1 MAKNR
6 RTIITEIFDALGN
19 LDECQYDSDSLW
31 EFFYSCV
38 DNKSLK
44 KLSQKRNVELT
55 EDGTVVK
62 SRGKSGYQHFM
73 SSFTDEIP
81 EGENK
86 RKYKTK
92 AWYDLSEEE
101 RDNWKEQAQ
110 IINEENG
117 IIKKSSSDMNEEM
130 KQFREEYLIWTNSD
144 PETRGP
150 EPIRP
155 GSNNSSDESS
165 RPASPN
171 NSDSESINE
180 ESNIDSSN
188 VQKLTDAEEKIENQ
202 LSKLQISDSESEG
215 DDDDDEDEDDEDEIK
230 RIRIKWLK
238 TLSWKSNTPS
248 DFKAWVMFS
257 DPEKFGPDKDT
268 TLEGG
273 LLVHY
278 KNIHNYDE
286 TAKSKDSPWN
296 KFLKKNA
303 IKV

>member
-6 RTIITEIFDALGN
+6 RTIITEIFDALGE
-19 LDECQYDSDSLW
+19 LEECKYDTDELW
-31 EFFYSCV
+31 DFFDSCV
-38 DNKSLK
+38 EKKSLK
-44 KLSQKRNVELT
+44 KLSKERTVKLT
-55 EDGTVVK
+55 EDGTVLK

-73 SSFTDEIP
+73 SSFTDQIP

-92 AWYDLSEEE
+92 VWYDLSEEE
-101 RDNWKEQAQ
+101 RDNWNEQAQ
-110 IINEENG
+110 VINEENG
-117 IIKKSSSDMNEEM
+117 IIKNSSDMNQEM
-130 KQFREEYLIWTNSD
+130 KQFRDEYLTWTNSD

-165 RPASPN
+165 RPASPT
-171 NSDSESINE
+171 NSDSESINN

-188 VQKLTDAEEKIENQ
+188 VQNLTVSEEQQVEEQ

-215 DDDDDEDEDDEDEIK
+215 EDDDEEEIK
-230 RIRIKWLK
+230 TTRIKWLK

-248 DFKAWVMFS
+248 DFKAWAMFS

-268 TLEGG
+268 TLEGS
-273 LLVHY
+273 LLIHY
-278 KNIHNYDE
+278 KNIHNYNDE

-303 IKV
+303 IIV